1 MIHMSTPESIVI
13 NSAIINVCDKP
24 GDWEWTYHI
33 AHPNG
38 WMFGIPVSNRS
49 SWGYLYNNKV
59 TTKEEPLRTHI
70 DSLENIGFPDNILIT
85 INLEIT

>member
-1 MIHMSTPESIVI
+1 MINQETGNGPITLLAS
-13 NSAIINVCDKP
+13 
-24 GDWEWTYHI
+24 
-33 AHPNG
+33 NG
-38 WMFGIPVSNRS
+38 WMFGIPVNRS

-59 TTKEEPLRTHI
+59 TTKEEALRTHI